1 MKDIS
6 KVINLTDFTNFG
18 RYLSSNIQNKE
29 LRLLLHIS
37 FINFSNKR
45 IYRTTTSFFKKMN
58 KTKTKYTMELHY
70 MIQIFQ
76 MYLIRHGKIHL
87 IDSYHNKKFIY
98 LITFQSNMKSL
109 KDDIMS
115 RQNSMHVFLKV

>member
-1 MKDIS
+1 MQATFS
-6 KVINLTDFTNFG
+6 H
-18 RYLSSNIQNKE
+18 Y
-29 LRLLLHIS
+29 HIS

-98 LITFQSNMKSL
+98 LITFQSYMKSL

>member
-1 MKDIS
+1 
-6 KVINLTDFTNFG
+6 
-18 RYLSSNIQNKE
+18 
-29 LRLLLHIS
+29 
-37 FINFSNKR
+37 
-45 IYRTTTSFFKKMN
+45 MN
-58 KTKTKYTMELHY
+58 KTKSKYTMELHH

-76 MYLIRHGKIHL
+76 MYLIRHGKNHL

-115 RQNSMHVFLKV
+115 RQNSMHVFFKV